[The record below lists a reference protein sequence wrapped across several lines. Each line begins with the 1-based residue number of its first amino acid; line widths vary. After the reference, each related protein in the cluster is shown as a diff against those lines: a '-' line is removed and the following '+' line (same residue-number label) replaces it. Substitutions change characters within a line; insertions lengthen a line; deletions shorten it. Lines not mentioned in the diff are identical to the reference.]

1 MMLLIFCHYFSICKV
16 TSYAQ
21 LIGINEPLMV
31 YDCNV
36 LKMKYD
42 DDLWWLM
49 CWWIMMMKY
58 DDDYDNLCDN
68 NMI

>member
-1 MMLLIFCHYFSICKV
+1 
-16 TSYAQ
+16 
-21 LIGINEPLMV
+21 MV

-58 DDDYDNLCDN
+58 DDDLW
-68 NMI
+68 